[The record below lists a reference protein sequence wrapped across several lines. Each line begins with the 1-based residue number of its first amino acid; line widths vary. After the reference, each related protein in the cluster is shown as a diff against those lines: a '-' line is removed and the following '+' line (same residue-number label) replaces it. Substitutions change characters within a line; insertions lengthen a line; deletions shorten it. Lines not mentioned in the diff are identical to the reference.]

1 MVMKRIVSALFALSV
16 LAGVA
21 GSAAA
26 DFGWAADAV
35 GAARCLP
42 FDPLKRTD
50 RKAGPAAKPRSR
62 C

>member
-26 DFGWAADAV
+26 DSV
-35 GAARCLP
+35 GP
-42 FDPLKRTD
+42 PTQWEPQDVS
-50 RKAGPAAKPRSR
+50 RSIH
-62 C
+62 

>member
-1 MVMKRIVSALFALSV
+1 MKRIVSALFALSV

-26 DFGWAADAV
+26 DLGWAADAV

-42 FDPLKRTD
+42 FDPLKRV
-50 RKAGPAAKPRSR
+50 RQKPRSR